1 MLLSKSFVPILKN
14 NPSEAKI
21 KSHQLM
27 LRVGMIKQASAGIYS
42 WLPLGFKIMKKIEE
56 IVRQEQNKIGAQEI
70 LMPTIQ
76 SSEIWKESGRYEDYG
91 EEMLRIKD
99 RQNRE
104 MLYGPTNEEQVT
116 EIFRSSLKSYKSLPQ
131 LLYHIQ
137 WKFRDEIRPR
147 FGIMRG
153 REFYMKDAYSFD
165 VSDEEAFYS
174 YNKFFLSYLRT
185 FKRLALTA
193 IPMAADTGPIGGNL
207 SHEFIILADTGESK
221 IFTDKRI
228 FDLNSN
234 DTELEKNSLQQMRK
248 KYEQYYSVTD
258 EKFNKDEFEKVV
270 SEENRLITKGIEV
283 GHIFY
288 FGDKYSKAMG
298 ASVDLPG
305 GKKDFVKMGSY
316 GIGVSRL
323 VGAIIEAKFDDK
335 NEIMKWPLSVAPYDI
350 ALVPMINKNDTSA
363 LDKAVNINKEL
374 IKNNI
379 DALIDDTDENY
390 SSKIKKMNLIG
401 APYQI
406 IIGKKSEGDL
416 LEFKEIG
423 EETQNLS
430 LTKIIEIIKNKKLKL
445 ISNLEKEITLRF
457 LKARK
462 NDGFLNVISI
472 FSFIGISL
480 GVAVLIIVMSVM
492 NGFRTELINK
502 IVGFNSHLTI
512 KSYDQLIDKSKIESN
527 DLKLI
532 SQYALFSNSGEA
544 IILKNETSKGIVLRG
559 YQSDDFSKLEI
570 IKNKN
575 FKGNKINLEK
585 NNISIGNELS
595 FSLNLKIGDEI
606 TILSPSGVQTIIGSM
621 PKQKTFI
628 VTSIFNSG
636 LAEFDNNI
644 ALINLSTLE
653 DFFGFKQEQRN
664 LEIYLKNPK
673 NIEKQKFVFQKVY
686 DQELIYSWADMN
698 SSLFSALKVE
708 RNVMFIILS
717 LIIIVAAF
725 NIISGLTILV
735 KNKTK
740 DIAILKSIGVLN
752 KSIVKIFFLIGIIIG
767 TSATIF
773 GIFLGVTFSLYV
785 ENLRQFLSS
794 TFNISLFPEEIYFLS
809 KMPSEINL
817 NSILIIS
824 ICSIFITIVVSIFPA
839 LKAAKLDP
847 IKALKY
853 E

>member
-207 SHEFIILADTGESK
+207 SHEFIILAETGESK

-228 FDLNSN
+228 FELNN
-234 DTELEKNSLQQMRK
+234 HDIELEKNSLEQMRK

-258 EKFNKDEFEKVV
+258 EKFDKEEFQKVV

-288 FGDKYSKAMG
+288 FGDKYSKPMG

-323 VGAIIEAKFDDK
+323 VGAIIEAKFDDG

-350 ALVPMINKNDTSA
+350 GLIPMINKNDTSA
-363 LDKAVNINKEL
+363 LDKAININKEL
-374 IKNNI
+374 IKHNI
-379 DALIDDTDENY
+379 DALIDDTEENF

-401 APYQI
+401 SPYQI
-406 IIGKKSEGDL
+406 IIGKKSDGDL

-423 EETQNLS
+423 EATQNLS
-430 LTKIIEIIKNKKLKL
+430 LNKIIEIIK
-445 ISNLEKEITLRF
+445 
-457 LKARK
+457 
-462 NDGFLNVISI
+462 
-472 FSFIGISL
+472 
-480 GVAVLIIVMSVM
+480 
-492 NGFRTELINK
+492 
-502 IVGFNSHLTI
+502 
-512 KSYDQLIDKSKIESN
+512 
-527 DLKLI
+527 
-532 SQYALFSNSGEA
+532 
-544 IILKNETSKGIVLRG
+544 
-559 YQSDDFSKLEI
+559 
-570 IKNKN
+570 
-575 FKGNKINLEK
+575 
-585 NNISIGNELS
+585 
-595 FSLNLKIGDEI
+595 
-606 TILSPSGVQTIIGSM
+606 
-621 PKQKTFI
+621 KQK
-628 VTSIFNSG
+628 NS
-636 LAEFDNNI
+636 N
-644 ALINLSTLE
+644 
-653 DFFGFKQEQRN
+653 
-664 LEIYLKNPK
+664 
-673 NIEKQKFVFQKVY
+673 
-686 DQELIYSWADMN
+686 
-698 SSLFSALKVE
+698 
-708 RNVMFIILS
+708 
-717 LIIIVAAF
+717 
-725 NIISGLTILV
+725 
-735 KNKTK
+735 
-740 DIAILKSIGVLN
+740 
-752 KSIVKIFFLIGIIIG
+752 
-767 TSATIF
+767 
-773 GIFLGVTFSLYV
+773 
-785 ENLRQFLSS
+785 
-794 TFNISLFPEEIYFLS
+794 
-809 KMPSEINL
+809 
-817 NSILIIS
+817 
-824 ICSIFITIVVSIFPA
+824 
-839 LKAAKLDP
+839 
-847 IKALKY
+847 
-853 E
+853 

>member
-14 NPSEAKI
+14 NSSEAKI

-234 DTELEKNSLQQMRK
+234 DTELEKNSLQEMRK

-363 LDKAVNINKEL
+363 LDKAININKEL

-430 LTKIIEIIKNKKLKL
+430 LTKIIE
-445 ISNLEKEITLRF
+445 
-457 LKARK
+457 
-462 NDGFLNVISI
+462 
-472 FSFIGISL
+472 
-480 GVAVLIIVMSVM
+480 
-492 NGFRTELINK
+492 
-502 IVGFNSHLTI
+502 TI
-512 KSYDQLIDKSKIESN
+512 K
-527 DLKLI
+527 
-532 SQYALFSNSGEA
+532 
-544 IILKNETSKGIVLRG
+544 
-559 YQSDDFSKLEI
+559 
-570 IKNKN
+570 
-575 FKGNKINLEK
+575 
-585 NNISIGNELS
+585 
-595 FSLNLKIGDEI
+595 
-606 TILSPSGVQTIIGSM
+606 
-621 PKQKTFI
+621 KQK
-628 VTSIFNSG
+628 N
-636 LAEFDNNI
+636 
-644 ALINLSTLE
+644 
-653 DFFGFKQEQRN
+653 
-664 LEIYLKNPK
+664 
-673 NIEKQKFVFQKVY
+673 
-686 DQELIYSWADMN
+686 
-698 SSLFSALKVE
+698 
-708 RNVMFIILS
+708 
-717 LIIIVAAF
+717 
-725 NIISGLTILV
+725 
-735 KNKTK
+735 
-740 DIAILKSIGVLN
+740 
-752 KSIVKIFFLIGIIIG
+752 
-767 TSATIF
+767 
-773 GIFLGVTFSLYV
+773 
-785 ENLRQFLSS
+785 
-794 TFNISLFPEEIYFLS
+794 
-809 KMPSEINL
+809 
-817 NSILIIS
+817 
-824 ICSIFITIVVSIFPA
+824 
-839 LKAAKLDP
+839 
-847 IKALKY
+847 
-853 E
+853 

>member
-14 NPSEAKI
+14 NSSEAKI

-234 DTELEKNSLQQMRK
+234 DTELEKNSLHQMRK

-430 LTKIIEIIKNKKLKL
+430 LTKIIE
-445 ISNLEKEITLRF
+445 
-457 LKARK
+457 
-462 NDGFLNVISI
+462 
-472 FSFIGISL
+472 
-480 GVAVLIIVMSVM
+480 
-492 NGFRTELINK
+492 
-502 IVGFNSHLTI
+502 TI
-512 KSYDQLIDKSKIESN
+512 K
-527 DLKLI
+527 
-532 SQYALFSNSGEA
+532 
-544 IILKNETSKGIVLRG
+544 
-559 YQSDDFSKLEI
+559 
-570 IKNKN
+570 
-575 FKGNKINLEK
+575 
-585 NNISIGNELS
+585 
-595 FSLNLKIGDEI
+595 
-606 TILSPSGVQTIIGSM
+606 
-621 PKQKTFI
+621 KQK
-628 VTSIFNSG
+628 N
-636 LAEFDNNI
+636 
-644 ALINLSTLE
+644 
-653 DFFGFKQEQRN
+653 
-664 LEIYLKNPK
+664 
-673 NIEKQKFVFQKVY
+673 
-686 DQELIYSWADMN
+686 
-698 SSLFSALKVE
+698 
-708 RNVMFIILS
+708 
-717 LIIIVAAF
+717 
-725 NIISGLTILV
+725 
-735 KNKTK
+735 
-740 DIAILKSIGVLN
+740 
-752 KSIVKIFFLIGIIIG
+752 
-767 TSATIF
+767 
-773 GIFLGVTFSLYV
+773 
-785 ENLRQFLSS
+785 
-794 TFNISLFPEEIYFLS
+794 
-809 KMPSEINL
+809 
-817 NSILIIS
+817 
-824 ICSIFITIVVSIFPA
+824 
-839 LKAAKLDP
+839 
-847 IKALKY
+847 
-853 E
+853 